1 MVLEIDV
8 RILKN
13 KETLVEIL
21 PKLYE
26 ILQTGRT
33 LTISWPKNQKDIYY
47 EYFKDNQKI
56 KNLSQYQTLLN
67 LVEATLPY
75 PDLQSKI
82 IVTLALY
89 HVEQKQCLEVLK
101 YVKMLNQKKIHQ
113 SLRQQ
118 YLFTLKYL
126 KQNVNEIQDINQVQI
141 IIDILLYENQI
152 SKEELK
158 QFYEQKKIDIEKN
171 EQINIWFIE
180 QIWNYEKNNFKL
192 LDILFQYFTNQNNH
206 EKAEQI
212 FMSFVNLQHHQYI
225 GLNQINAEF
234 DLCKKEYEK
243 NLIEI
248 DSLSTIFEDKNPTD
262 ESLLFQQQSLQSI
275 TRLIELKQ
283 KVGCPLVD
291 MIYLYQ
297 KQAQIQKSRSD
308 LDSAIKTL
316 IHCLEL
322 IKAEKLIN
330 YNSRIILLESLCY
343 DQLGD
348 YQRSKN
354 LLQEALQSFQDSNS
368 LKEEIKDKCDPKK
381 LILTKMLL
389 ASTYY
394 KLKNLE
400 KSLEI
405 FYQVLKIQ
413 QHEDYESHLIGS
425 TQNNIASILL
435 NQGKFIEA
443 KEICEQ
449 AIENISKKYTDS
461 DPVMKKVKQLKEK
474 IDVSVS
480 SQKTQ

>member
-8 RILKN
+8 KILKS
-13 KETLVEIL
+13 KETLLEIL

-26 ILQTGRT
+26 VLQSGRT
-33 LTISWPKNQKDIYY
+33 LTISWPKNQKDIYW
-47 EYFKDNQKI
+47 EHFKENQKI
-56 KNLSQYQTLLN
+56 KNSTQYQILLN
-67 LVEATLPY
+67 LVDATLPY

-101 YVKMLNQKKIHQ
+101 HIKRLSQMKIPQ

-118 YLFTLKYL
+118 YLFALKYL
-126 KQNVNEIQDINQVQI
+126 KQNVNEIQEIEQVQI
-141 IIDILLYENQI
+141 IIEILLYENQI

-171 EQINIWFIE
+171 DQVNIWYVE

-192 LDILFQYFTNQNNH
+192 LDILFQYYSNQNNH
-206 EKAEQI
+206 QKAEQI
-212 FMSFVNLQHHQYI
+212 FISFANLQYRQQI
-225 GLNQINAEF
+225 GLDQIQGEF
-234 DLCKKEYEK
+234 EQCKKEYEQ
-243 NLIEI
+243 NIIEI
-248 DSLSTIFEDKNPTD
+248 DTLSTIFEDKNPTD
-262 ESLLFQQQSLQSI
+262 ESLQQQSLFSI

-283 KVGCPLVD
+283 KVGCPIID

-308 LDSAIKTL
+308 LDLAIKTL
-316 IHCLEL
+316 MHCLEL

-348 YQRSKN
+348 YQRIKN
-354 LLQEALQSFQDSNS
+354 LLQEALQSFQDSNI

-381 LILTKMLL
+381 LIYTKMYL

-394 KLKNLE
+394 KLKNLD
-400 KSLEI
+400 KSLEV

-413 QHEDYESHLIGS
+413 LHEDYESHLIGS

-435 NQGKFIEA
+435 NQGKFLEA
-443 KEICEQ
+443 KEMCEQ
-449 AIENISKKYTDS
+449 AIENIGKRFTDS

>member
-8 RILKN
+8 KILKS
-13 KETLVEIL
+13 KETLLEML

-33 LTISWPKNQKDIYY
+33 LTISWPKNQKDIYQ
-47 EYFKDNQKI
+47 EHFKENQKI
-56 KNLSQYQTLLN
+56 KNSTQYQILLN
-67 LVEATLPY
+67 LVDATLPY

-101 YVKMLNQKKIHQ
+101 YVKRLSQMKIPQ

-118 YLFTLKYL
+118 YLFALKYL
-126 KQNVNEIQDINQVQI
+126 KTNVNEIQEIDQVQI

-171 EQINIWFIE
+171 EQVNIWFVE

-192 LDILFQYFTNQNNH
+192 LDILFQYYTNQNNH
-206 EKAEQI
+206 QKAEQI
-212 FMSFVNLQHHQYI
+212 FISYANKQYPQQI
-225 GLNQINAEF
+225 GLDQIQGKFE
-234 DLCKKEYEK
+234 LCKKEYEQ
-243 NLIEI
+243 NIIEI
-248 DSLSTIFEDKNPTD
+248 DTLSTIFEDKNPTD
-262 ESLLFQQQSLQSI
+262 ESLLLQQQSLQSI
-275 TRLIELKQ
+275 TRFIELKQ
-283 KVGCPLVD
+283 KVGCPIID
-291 MIYLYQ
+291 MVYLYQ
-297 KQAQIQKSRSD
+297 KQAQIQKSKSD
-308 LDSAIKTL
+308 VDSAIKTL
-316 IHCLEL
+316 MHCLEL
-322 IKAEKLIN
+322 IKAEKLVN
-330 YNSRIILLESLCY
+330 YNARIILLESLCY

-348 YQRSKN
+348 YQRIKN
-354 LLQEALQSFQDSNS
+354 LLQEALQSFQDSNI

-381 LILTKMLL
+381 LIYTKMYL

-400 KSLEI
+400 KSLEV

-413 QHEDYESHLIGS
+413 LHEDYESHLIGS

-435 NQGKFIEA
+435 NQGKFLEA
-443 KEICEQ
+443 KEMCEQ
-449 AIENISKKYTDS
+449 AIDNIGKKFTDS